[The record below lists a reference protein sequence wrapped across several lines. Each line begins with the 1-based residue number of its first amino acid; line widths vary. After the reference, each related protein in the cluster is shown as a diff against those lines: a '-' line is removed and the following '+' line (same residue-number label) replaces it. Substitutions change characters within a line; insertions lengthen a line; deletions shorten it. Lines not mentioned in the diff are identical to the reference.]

1 MKRTSWVVA
10 AAMLASVES
19 ARAGIVAQG
28 AGTVSCTTFAK
39 TEITELGFFHWAQGF
54 MSGLNASDAR
64 ASGRA
69 RDLSSMT
76 PEDQQRFLR
85 NYCKEHPLADY
96 LQGVLELYSQL
107 KFAKP

>member
-1 MKRTSWVVA
+1 MKWTSWVVA
-10 AAMLASVES
+10 AAMVASVNS

-39 TEITELGFFHWAQGF
+39 TEITELRFFHWAQGF

-64 ASGRA
+64 VSGRA
-69 RDLSSMT
+69 RDLSSMA

-85 NYCKEHPLADY
+85 NYCKEHPLANY
-96 LQGVLELYSQL
+96 IQGVLELYSQL
-107 KFAKP
+107 KTAKP